1 MDTGYPSPNGSGPTA
16 SEAGPGSGT
25 TGKKNCKTRI
35 TINLD
40 RDIIDYFKFRG
51 VEAAKGYQTL
61 INDALRDYIGL
72 TQQNDVLTDLLERVK
87 RLEQK
92 LSR

>member
-1 MDTGYPSPNGSGPTA
+1 MARGYSSPTDTGPSHEGSGPGEPA
-16 SEAGPGSGT
+16 
-25 TGKKNCKTRI
+25 GKKNCKTRI

-61 INDALRDYIGL
+61 INEALRDYIGL
-72 TQQNDVLTDLLERVK
+72 TQHNKVLADLLERVK
-87 RLEQK
+87 RLEQR
-92 LSR
+92 LSK